1 MSGVK
6 GQPDSLSFDVTVTTI
21 PAAISTDTLQRASV
35 TLLADSNN
43 TDVIK
48 VGNSSAQKFPLI
60 AGAAEEKLNTQ
71 LNLIWVVANSG
82 SQVLHVDC
90 GGSVV

>member
-6 GQPDSLSFDVTVTTI
+6 GQPDSLYFDVTVTTT
-21 PAAISTDTLQRASV
+21 PAAISTDAVQRASV

-48 VGNSSAQKFPLI
+48 VGNSSAQKFP
-60 AGAAEEKLNTQ
+60 N
-71 LNLIWVVANSG
+71 
-82 SQVLHVDC
+82 C
-90 GGSVV
+90 RRC